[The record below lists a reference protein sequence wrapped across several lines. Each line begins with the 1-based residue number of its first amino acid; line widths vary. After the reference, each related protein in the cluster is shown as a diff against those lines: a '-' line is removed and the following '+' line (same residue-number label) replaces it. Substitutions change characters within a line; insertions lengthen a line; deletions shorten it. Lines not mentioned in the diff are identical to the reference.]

1 MRPERP
7 RPWFLIL
14 SIALVAC
21 SAAWIALGPDLGGWL
36 TFLAW
41 DVLITWLVCL
51 GIAVRDHTRPRKP
64 HCGQ

>member
-7 RPWFLIL
+7 RPWFLLL

-51 GIAVRDHTRPRKP
+51 GIAVHGRTRPRKP
-64 HCGQ
+64 HGGR